1 MHHMALVSFRL
12 FCKNFGN
19 LREFFWQMVFRH
31 RPLWQ
36 KIAHM
41 SMAASGFISDT
52 VEIPF
57 SCFVMDLSRV
67 FRLQHSKKKQKTKNK
82 RGSVCLP
89 CRDRE
94 WSKSSIDEKAVKQV
108 WKKIIGQV

>member
-1 MHHMALVSFRL
+1 MLVHHMALVSFRL
-12 FCKNFGN
+12 FCKNLGN
-19 LREFFWQMVFRH
+19 LREFFWQMVYRH

-36 KIAHM
+36 KIARM

-67 FRLQHSKKKQKTKNK
+67 FRLQHSKKKKQKTKE
-82 RGSVCLP
+82 VLF
-89 CRDRE
+89 
-94 WSKSSIDEKAVKQV
+94 AYHV
-108 WKKIIGQV
+108 

>member
-1 MHHMALVSFRL
+1 
-12 FCKNFGN
+12 
-19 LREFFWQMVFRH
+19 MVYRH

-36 KIAHM
+36 KIARM

-67 FRLQHSKKKQKTKNK
+67 FHLQHSEKTKNK

-108 WKKIIGQV
+108 WEKIIGQV

>member
-1 MHHMALVSFRL
+1 MHHMALGLVSFQL
-12 FCKNFGN
+12 FCKNLGN
-19 LREFFWQMVFRH
+19 LREFFWQMVYRH

-36 KIAHM
+36 KIARM

-67 FRLQHSKKKQKTKNK
+67 FRLQHSKKKTKNK

-89 CRDRE
+89 RRDRE